1 MLFKNDGYPLVKM
14 EDGHRMVLRVAESK
28 HILNTPSKQSRFFR
42 AHAVAGILIP
52 YWTMRSAWQNVGPA
66 FVNDG
71 MAAVFYCSGS

>member
-1 MLFKNDGYPLVKM
+1 MTDPG
-14 EDGHRMVLRVAESK
+14 RQ
-28 HILNTPSKQSRFFR
+28 PSKQSRFFR